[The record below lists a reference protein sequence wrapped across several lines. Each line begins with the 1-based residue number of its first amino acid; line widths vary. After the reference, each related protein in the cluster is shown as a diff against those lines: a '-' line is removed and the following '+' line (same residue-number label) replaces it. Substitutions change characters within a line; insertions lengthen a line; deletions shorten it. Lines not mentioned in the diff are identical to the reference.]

1 MLESRLG
8 ADIYNEKSMLDEYL
22 YGSGDIH
29 SLTAKAIFK
38 NELAGIEVKDI
49 KKLRPDLRKR
59 AKPVEFSQQLK
70 EFIDNEFIPPIA
82 A

>member
-1 MLESRLG
+1 M
-8 ADIYNEKSMLDEYL
+8 INEYL
-22 YGSGDIH
+22 YGSCDIH

-38 NELAGIEVKDI
+38 DELKDIEVKDI

-70 EFIDNEFIPPIA
+70 EFIDNKFIPPIA
-82 A
+82 V